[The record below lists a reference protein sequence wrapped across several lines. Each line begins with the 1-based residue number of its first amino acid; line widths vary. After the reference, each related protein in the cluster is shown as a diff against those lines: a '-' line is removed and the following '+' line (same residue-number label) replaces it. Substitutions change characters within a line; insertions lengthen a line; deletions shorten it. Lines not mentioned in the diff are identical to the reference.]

1 MSTENPPSEPEKQ
14 QLEPTAEHPIT
25 ITPKNGRVVVRAG
38 DVTIADT
45 EKALSLAESNY
56 PPVLYIP
63 LADVAPTQLERT
75 DYATYCPY
83 KGDAGYYSLSA
94 LGSLGENAVWE
105 YADPFPAVEAIKGTV
120 AFYADRVEISES

>member
-1 MSTENPPSEPEKQ
+1 MTTEKLH
-14 QLEPTAEHPIT
+14 LEPTDEHPIT
-25 ITPKNGRVVVRAG
+25 VTPHGAHVVVSAG

-45 EKALSLAESNY
+45 HAALSLAESNY

-63 LADVAPTQLERT
+63 LADVDPAQLERT
-75 DYATYCPY
+75 DHATYCPY
-83 KGDAGYYSLSA
+83 KGDASYYSLPA

-105 YADPFPAVEAIKGTV
+105 YREPYPAVAEIKDTV